1 MPIMKIINDT
11 RSMWHNFMPSKKSIN
26 FTCSFIILIV
36 FTTTAISAFRA
47 LGEKP
52 SPVANIAVLSPPGS
66 FRPTDSQWNA
76 LTLMPVVSMAFRGER
91 ETDGRIATN
100 DDTTT
105 PVFSPFSG
113 RVSQIFAKAGDRVAR
128 GDPLLEVEA
137 SEFVQAQN
145 DLIAARATLT
155 TAQAQLALAETAEKR
170 QHELFNAKGAALKD
184 WQQAELDL
192 STAKGAART
201 AEIGLAAA
209 RNRLRILG
217 KSTAEIAALEQT
229 RQGGMS
235 AQAIVRSPIAGTV
248 IQRQVGLGQYIAS
261 STTGASSPVFSIGD
275 LGRVWLVANVR
286 ETDAAAIRVGLP
298 VEVSVPAYPDRVFQA
313 RLTYVAPALD
323 PATRRLPVRAEID
336 NSDGALKPEM
346 FARFRIV
353 TGADAMVAAVP
364 EKAVVREGEAARV
377 WVADPE
383 AHTLAVRNIR
393 VGQTSE
399 EMVEVLDGLR
409 PGETVVTAGAVF
421 IDRAASSD

>member
-1 MPIMKIINDT
+1 LII
-11 RSMWHNFMPSKKSIN
+11 F
-26 FTCSFIILIV
+26 LA
-36 FTTTAISAFRA
+36 TTISAFRA

-52 SPVANIAVLSPPGS
+52 SLAANVATLAPPGS
-66 FRPTDSQWNA
+66 FRPTESQWGG

-145 DLIAARATLT
+145 DLIAAKATLT
-155 TAQAQLALAETAEKR
+155 TALAQLTLAETAEKR
-170 QHELFNAKGAALKD
+170 QHALFDAKGGALKD

-192 STAKGAART
+192 SSAKGAART
-201 AEIGLAAA
+201 ADIGLAAA

-217 KSTAEIAALEQT
+217 KSAAEIAALEQT
-229 RQGGMS
+229 RQGAMS
-235 AQAIVRSPIAGTV
+235 ARAIVRSPIAGTV

-261 STTGASSPVFSIGD
+261 GASSPVFAIGD
-275 LGRVWLVANVR
+275 LARVWLVANVR
-286 ETDAAAIRVGLP
+286 ETDAAAVRVGLP
-298 VEVSVPAYPDRVFQA
+298 VEVGVPAYPDRIFQA
-313 RLTYVAPALD
+313 RLSYVAPALD
-323 PATRRLPVRAEID
+323 PVTRRLPVRAEID

-353 TGADAMVAAVP
+353 TGTDSLVAAVP
-364 EKAVVREGEAARV
+364 DKAVVREGETARV
-377 WVADPE
+377 WVADLE
-383 AHTLAVRNIR
+383 ARTLSLRRIR

-409 PGETVVTAGAVF
+409 PGETVVTAGALF